1 MNDSNSDRHAFRA
14 AWHDY
19 NCGIYFV
26 TICCHEKRHLFGK
39 ISEGSMHLSA
49 IGSIAQ
55 DCIKMIP
62 QHNTSAEVWNHIVMP
77 NHIHMVI
84 SVQTPETSRP
94 SHSLGCLKP
103 PRHGEECENYH
114 HDSIL
119 AVVIGTFKAAVTRLV
134 RARCIAPLPIIWQ
147 RSFHEHIIRDRKAFE
162 KIMYYI
168 DNNVS
173 RWADDCFNKR

>member
-39 ISEGSMHLSA
+39 ISDGSMQLSA

-55 DCIKMIP
+55 NCIKMIP
-62 QHNTSAEVWNHIVMP
+62 QHNTSVEVWNYIVMP

-134 RARCIAPLPIIWQ
+134 RARYIAPASDGNPIRLRIPLFQ
-147 RSFHEHIIRDRKAFE
+147 PVPEKFLSFFSLFICTSQMFAVILHR
-162 KIMYYI
+162 
-168 DNNVS
+168 
-173 RWADDCFNKR
+173 